1 MTKNKMGNL
10 NTQSATKLCSSCK
23 SPFICDPPAT
33 AKIIMVHIKLNA
45 DLLSAF
51 I

>member
-10 NTQSATKLCSSCK
+10 NTHRPSCVQAAK
-23 SPFICDPPAT
+23 VPLSVTHQT
-33 AKIIMVHIKLNA
+33 AKIITVHIKLNA

-51 I
+51 T